1 MAQRQLLNTVSVHQ
15 GLHIVKDPSIPQ
27 LNFSPSVKRN
37 FQIALNCPYRQKKQ
51 SIDTWFS
58 NQQNVPTASK
68 NADKTIFK
76 SSMSNM
82 KSGIQSSS
90 TLKKTVSFKSQG
102 TAASSMPKNADL
114 FINPKDIKQGESGKY
129 YVHMMVHSKSLRSV
143 FGVGGWCLYPMSDLI
158 VDPLILDGDDRSV
171 SSILLS
177 RCYGLVCQEM
187 LVATVQSEMVFTI
200 HKSKYGVETMR
211 SNAISLLS
219 QKVGLGLAV
228 S

>member
-1 MAQRQLLNTVSVHQ
+1 MAQRLTTVSFQQ

-27 LNFSPSVKRN
+27 LNFSPVVKRN
-37 FQIALNCPYRQKKQ
+37 LQVALRCPYRQNKE
-51 SIDTWFS
+51 SIHTWFS
-58 NQQNVPTASK
+58 NKNNAPAMSK
-68 NADKTIFK
+68 NVDKTIFK
-76 SSMSNM
+76 SNMSHM

-90 TLKKTVSFKSQG
+90 TLKKQVSFKSHG
-102 TAASSMPKNADL
+102 TVASSVSKNSDL
-114 FINPKDIKQGESGKY
+114 FINPKDIKQGENGKY
-129 YVHMMVHSKSLRSV
+129 YVHMMVHNKSLRSV

-158 VDPLILDGDDRSV
+158 VDPLILGDEKSI

-211 SNAISLLS
+211 SNAISMLS